1 MLDNYIKTA
10 LRSIRASKTHSIIN
24 ILGLSIGM
32 TVTILIGLWI
42 WDEVTFDKSNPHHDR
57 IAQVMG
63 NATMNG
69 SVNTFPTRTSVR
81 CIAARLWK
89 RLQICR

>member
-1 MLDNYIKTA
+1 MLRNYIKTA
-10 LRSIRASKTHSIIN
+10 LRSIRTSKTHSIIN

-42 WDEVTFDKSNPHHDR
+42 WDEITFDKSNPHHDR
-57 IAQVMG
+57 IAQIMG

-69 SVNTFPTRTSVR
+69 SVNTFPTNPVPLADVLR
-81 CIAARLWK
+81 
-89 RLQICR
+89 Q